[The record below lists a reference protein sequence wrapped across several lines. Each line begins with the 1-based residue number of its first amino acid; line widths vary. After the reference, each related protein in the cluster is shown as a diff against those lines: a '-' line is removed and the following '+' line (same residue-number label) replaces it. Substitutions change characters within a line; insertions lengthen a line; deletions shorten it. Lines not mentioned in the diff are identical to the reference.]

1 VASGIK
7 ISNLSDEFSFGST
20 VAGVTYAALEDPA
33 VRAELNALFE
43 KRALIVFTGLE
54 SSGKMQVT
62 LSQVFGPLKEHPTKN
77 TPRADADTMPGVI
90 DMHYIPGD
98 PNGDLVEL
106 DGETLARW
114 SPWHFDHCY
123 NDELNRA
130 GVLRALIIPPIGGLT
145 GFADG
150 IDLYNSIAETTRRK
164 VEKLKVIYTLD
175 TRYSR
180 MRFGLPKRF
189 RNLVETPIG
198 DAVAKE
204 AESRPRALHPMVWQ
218 RASGEKVLH
227 VSPWMAVGIEGR
239 ETAEG
244 DALLEEICQEML
256 AKVHAYQHR
265 WQPDHMLIW
274 DNWRLLHNVSGGD
287 PRYERRVHRTTI
299 KGDYGLGSFETS
311 TYPGRA
317 SSASG

>member
-1 VASGIK
+1 MTGIK
-7 ISNLSDEFSFGST
+7 ISNLSEELSFGST
-20 VAGVTYAALEDPA
+20 VAGVTYAALEDPT
-33 VRAELNALFE
+33 VRAELNQLFE
-43 KRALIVFTGLE
+43 DRGVIVFTGLE
-54 SSGKMQVT
+54 SSSRMQVT
-62 LSQVFGPLKEHPTKN
+62 LSNVFGPLKEHPTKA
-77 TPRADADTMPGVI
+77 TPRADADMMPGVI

-98 PNGDLVEL
+98 PDGDVVEI
-106 DGETLARW
+106 DGQTLARW

-130 GVLRALIIPPIGGLT
+130 GVLRALIIPPVGGLT

-150 IDLYNSIAETTRRK
+150 IELYSSLSEATKRK

-175 TRYSR
+175 TRYSK

-198 DAVAKE
+198 ETVAKE

-218 RASGEKVLH
+218 RANGAKVLH

-239 ETAEG
+239 ETPEG

-256 AKVHAYQHR
+256 ARIHAYHHR
-265 WQPDHMLIW
+265 WHPDHMLIW
-274 DNWRLLHNVSGGD
+274 DNWRMLHNVGGGD
-287 PRYERRVHRTTI
+287 PQYERRVQRTTI
-299 KGDYGLGSFETS
+299 KGDYGLGSFET
-311 TYPGRA
+311 GGHAGGA
-317 SSASG
+317 SDAY